1 MNDSLNQL
9 YLILVFTLS
18 GFLIGILFDIFR
30 ILRKSFKTS
39 DFVTYIEDFLF
50 WILTG
55 LYLLYI
61 ILKFSF
67 GNIRIFMFLCLII
80 GFLIYIFT
88 ISKYFISINVKIIKF
103 FKNIFYKI
111 FNIIIWPLKMI
122 LKFLRK
128 IIFKPVTFITINF
141 VSKLRN
147 LSINSIFCKKNQ
159 KKTSQKK
166 DFGV

>member
-88 ISKYFISINVKIIKF
+88 ISKYFISIK
-103 FKNIFYKI
+103 
-111 FNIIIWPLKMI
+111 
-122 LKFLRK
+122 
-128 IIFKPVTFITINF
+128 
-141 VSKLRN
+141 
-147 LSINSIFCKKNQ
+147 SINDIFF
-159 KKTSQKK
+159 SSPF
-166 DFGV
+166 DWL

>member
-30 ILRKSFKTS
+30 ILRRSFKTS

-50 WILTG
+50 WFLTG

-61 ILKFSF
+61 IFKFSF
-67 GNIRIFMFLCLII
+67 GNIRIFMFICLII
-80 GFLIYIFT
+80 GFLTYILT
-88 ISKYFISINVKIIKF
+88 ISKYFISFNVKIINF
-103 FKNIFYKI
+103 FKNIVSKI
-111 FNIIIWPLKMI
+111 IDIMIWPFKMI
-122 LKFLRK
+122 FKFLRK
-128 IIFKPVTFITINF
+128 IFLRPITFITINF
-141 VSKLRN
+141 MSKLKKI
-147 LSINSIFCKKNQ
+147 SINRIFCKKFS